1 MRDYISL
8 VQVSGLPQG
17 GSTYITRKDGKYGLQ
32 IDSAHEQVWDGLV
45 RLLGDYVDVDSIW
58 CDNPKTVE
66 KFLGIEAAQ
75 ACVADQLNYQMN
87 TSSGIGDYDY
97 RYVTTIAE
105 AISAKGKL
113 IGLGPKSGNIGT
125 NSVNTF
131 DSMAMEDVKKQL
143 RGGVVIGNVS
153 DMRSVTGST
162 IAGRAP
168 LVGQELLKYIE

>member
-1 MRDYISL
+1 MITDMSL
-8 VQVSGLPQG
+8 L
-17 GSTYITRKDGKYGLQ
+17 LQ
-32 IDSAHEQVWDGLV
+32 KQY
-45 RLLGDYVDVDSIW
+45 LL
-58 CDNPKTVE
+58 
-66 KFLGIEAAQ
+66 
-75 ACVADQLNYQMN
+75 
-87 TSSGIGDYDY
+87 
-97 RYVTTIAE
+97 
-105 AISAKGKL
+105 KGKL

-143 RGGVVIGNVS
+143 RGVVIGNVS